1 MASPSICLLRLSAI
15 GDVCHCVAV
24 LRALQDTFT
33 ESRITWVIG
42 QTEATLVSDI
52 PGVDFIIFDKR
63 GGFGALRQLKQNL
76 GGRRFDALL
85 HMQASLRGNLVSRM
99 IRAERR
105 IGFDRAR
112 SRDGQ
117 RFFCNE
123 YIRPQRGQHV
133 LDGLLGF
140 AHHLGAKPAPPRWDI
155 PIAPQDER
163 FALEAL
169 GDQPTLVISPC
180 SSQRRRNYRNW
191 QRERYRAVARHAME
205 KHQLNVTICGGPSEL
220 ERDYADAIQEDLP
233 RRCIDLVGKTNL
245 KQLLAVLARS
255 TVLVSPDSGPAHMA
269 TTVGTP
275 VIGLYASSNPGR
287 TGPYLSQDWVVNRY
301 PDAVAE
307 EFNAS
312 VSDISWGRRV
322 RDPNAMN
329 LITVEDVT
337 TKLDAVIDSMGNT
350 AG

>member
-1 MASPSICLLRLSAI
+1 M
-15 GDVCHCVAV
+15 
-24 LRALQDTFT
+24 
-33 ESRITWVIG
+33 
-42 QTEATLVSDI
+42 SDI

-63 GGFGALRQLKQNL
+63 GGFGSLRKLRRDL
-76 GGRRFDALL
+76 AGRQFDTLL
-85 HMQASLRGNLVSRM
+85 HMQASLRGNLISRA
-99 IRAERR
+99 IRAKQRV
-105 IGFDRAR
+105 GFDRAR

-123 YIRPQRGQHV
+123 YIRPQPGQHI

-155 PIAPQDER
+155 PIGPKER
-163 FALEAL
+163 EFAIETV
-169 GDQPTLVISPC
+169 GDSPTLVISPC

-191 QRERYRAVARHAME
+191 QRERYGAVARYAME
-205 KHQLNVTICGGPSEL
+205 KHQLTVVICGGSSEL
-220 ERDYADAIQEDLP
+220 ERDYADAIQKDLP
-233 RRCIDLVGKTNL
+233 RPCIDLVGKTNL
-245 KQLLAVLARS
+245 KQLLAVLDRA
-255 TVLVSPDSGPAHMA
+255 TVLISPDSGPAHMA

-329 LITVEDVT
+329 LITVEDVV
-337 TKLDAVIDSMGNT
+337 TKLDAVIESRDT
-350 AG
+350 AF

>member
-1 MASPSICLLRLSAI
+1 MPSQSICLLRLSAI

-24 LRALQDTFT
+24 LRALQDSFS

-63 GGFGALRQLKQNL
+63 GGFESFRRLRRDLDGQQ
-76 GGRRFDALL
+76 FDVLL
-85 HMQASLRGNLVSRM
+85 HMQASLRGNLVSQV
-99 IRAERR
+99 IQAKRR
-105 IGFDRAR
+105 VGFDRAR
-112 SRDGQ
+112 SRDGH

-123 YIRPQRGQHV
+123 QIRPQPSQHV
-133 LDGLLGF
+133 LDGLLSF
-140 AHHLGAKPAPPRWDI
+140 AQHLGAQTGPPRWDI
-155 PIAPQDER
+155 PIAPEDAQ
-163 FALEAL
+163 FALDAL

-191 QRERYRAVARHAME
+191 ERERYRDIARYAME
-205 KHQLNVTICGGPSEL
+205 AYGLNVAICGGPTEL
-220 ERDYADAIQEDLP
+220 ERDYANAIQVDLP
-233 RRCIDLVGKTNL
+233 RPCVDLVGRTSL
-245 KQLLAVLARS
+245 KQLLAVLARA
-255 TVLVSPDSGPAHMA
+255 TVLICPDSGPAHMA
-269 TTVGTP
+269 TMVDTP

-312 VSDISWGRRV
+312 VADISWGRRV

-329 LITVEDVT
+329 LITVEDVAA
-337 TKLDAVIDSMGNT
+337 KLDAVMESRRST
-350 AG
+350 V